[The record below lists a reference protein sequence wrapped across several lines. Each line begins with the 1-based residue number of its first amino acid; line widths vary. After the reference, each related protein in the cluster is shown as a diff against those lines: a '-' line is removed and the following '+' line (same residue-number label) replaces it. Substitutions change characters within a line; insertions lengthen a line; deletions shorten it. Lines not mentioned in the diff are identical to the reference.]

1 MRKSF
6 IPAWLRTTLAASAA
20 DRYYPAVV
28 GFFAFA
34 ITLTFSFPFAAVLV
48 PATLLAPKRWL
59 SLGLLSG
66 LGSGVGACALVLVF
80 HSVGWDTIAQHY
92 PDLVQM
98 QSWQWATNWLQRY
111 GLFALLVIA
120 ASPLPQTPAL
130 LLYAMVDPF
139 WPGVLVAIGTGKALK
154 YTLLTWLTARYP
166 GRFLKF
172 Y

>member
-1 MRKSF
+1 MRKRF
-6 IPAWLRTTLAASAA
+6 LPAWLRTTLAASAA
-20 DRYYPAVV
+20 DRYYPVVV

-34 ITLTFSFPFAAVLV
+34 ITLTFSFPFGAVLV

-59 SLGLLSG
+59 SLGLVCG
-66 LGSGVGACALVLVF
+66 LGSGLGASALVQIF
-80 HSVGWDTIAQHY
+80 HFVGWETISEHY

-98 QSWQWATNWLQRY
+98 QSWQWVADWLQRY
-111 GLFALLVIA
+111 GLLALLVIA

-130 LLYAMVDPF
+130 LVYAMVDPF